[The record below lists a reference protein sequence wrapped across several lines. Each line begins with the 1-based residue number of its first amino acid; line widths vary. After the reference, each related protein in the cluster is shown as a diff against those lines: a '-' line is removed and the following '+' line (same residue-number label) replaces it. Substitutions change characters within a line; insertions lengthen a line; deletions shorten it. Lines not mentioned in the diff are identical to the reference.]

1 MKQCG
6 LDFRVSLSCT
16 VSSRPANLTGDHV
29 KKQRG
34 KGRGKELGA
43 LRDIS
48 CTTYNISIHGETAD
62 AVALVALHI
71 VLCCY
76 CLVVGCRLL
85 TPQGPRD
92 AHGNSLHS

>member
-1 MKQCG
+1 MWPG
-6 LDFRVSLSCT
+6 LQSLAQLHSEFKA
-16 VSSRPANLTGDHV
+16 SKSHRRPCEKAE
-29 KKQRG
+29 G
-34 KGRGKELGA
+34 KREGKELGA
-43 LRDIS
+43 VRDIP
-48 CTTYNISIHGETAD
+48 CTTYNISTHGETAD
-62 AVALVALHI
+62 AVALAALHI